1 LVWLGLAFILGG
13 LAWGAYFLQLHRSAV
28 AQAQRAGSWPTARGR
43 ILESRID
50 VDESEDEEGGT
61 TRWFTPRVRYG
72 YEAGGQVNE
81 GDRIRFGAMRTA
93 DGSKAEAWA
102 APYPAGA
109 EVEIRYNPLDPAD
122 AVLETGK
129 PAGTHLMMSLVG
141 LVFIAL
147 GLFALA

>member
-1 LVWLGLAFILGG
+1 LAFIFGG
-13 LAWGAYFLQLHRSAV
+13 LAWGAYFLQLHRRA
-28 AQAQRAGSWPTARGR
+28 ALQAERAGSWPTARGR

-61 TRWFTPRVRYG
+61 TQWFTPRIRYR
-72 YEAGGQVNE
+72 YEAGGQPYE

-93 DGSKAEAWA
+93 DRRKAEAWA

-109 EVEIRYNPLDPAD
+109 EAEVRHNPFDPAD

-129 PAGTHLMMSLVG
+129 PAGTHLMTSLVG